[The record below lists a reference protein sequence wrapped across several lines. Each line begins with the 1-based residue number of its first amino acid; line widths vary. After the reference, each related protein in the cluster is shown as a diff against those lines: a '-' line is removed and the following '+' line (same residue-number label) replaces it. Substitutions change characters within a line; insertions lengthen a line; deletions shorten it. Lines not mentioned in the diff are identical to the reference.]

1 MGDNLIDEKSLE
13 EELNRLKEELTIKKR
28 ELLERAMEFFNS
40 QKDICKLN
48 IEIDDLYILAKET
61 MDKKFDRVQEKN
73 MKFDRYTIYAF
84 IGVLAVVVGTGI
96 NLDINILCTRIIM
109 SLIAFLAALKIVTPI
124 VIKKNKKIL
133 NSNDG
138 YGDKIEEK
146 QKFLDTKKVELS
158 KIEEIV
164 TRLNQE
170 CYNVFE
176 QIRSIEIK
184 LNISVSNKLDDFFEA
199 PIITEKNSDV
209 KLLIRTMNPK
219 NLQ

>member
-1 MGDNLIDEKSLE
+1 MEDYLIDEKSPK
-13 EELNRLKEELTIKKR
+13 EELNILKEELTIKKR

-40 QKDICKLN
+40 QKDICELN

-61 MDKKFDRVQEKN
+61 MDKKFDRVQERN

-109 SLIAFLAALKIVTPI
+109 SSIAFLAALKIVIPM
-124 VIKKNKKIL
+124 VIKKNKKI
-133 NSNDG
+133 NDG

-184 LNISVSNKLDDFFEA
+184 LNISVSNKLDNFFEA

-209 KLLIRTMNPK
+209 KMLIRTMNPK